1 MGTNERRRGVEGQLD
16 AIRTVLTSRMLAV
29 SRGPSDSMLSDLII
43 YYKCFY
49 FEKIILEGER

>member
-1 MGTNERRRGVEGQLD
+1 MEGQLD